1 MTYEY
6 TLSKDMQEKY
16 NFTHLLCNGWFGVY
30 NDKFNKK
37 YNMNTKSYAKL
48 NLTTKDIDE
57 IINTSTKCIEY

>member
-1 MTYEY
+1 MTYE
-6 TLSKDMQEKY
+6 
-16 NFTHLLCNGWFGVY
+16 